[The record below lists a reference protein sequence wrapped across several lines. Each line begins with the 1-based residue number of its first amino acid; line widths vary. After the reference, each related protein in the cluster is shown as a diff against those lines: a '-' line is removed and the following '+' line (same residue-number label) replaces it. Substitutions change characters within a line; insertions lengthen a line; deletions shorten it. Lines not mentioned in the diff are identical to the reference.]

1 MSSHNEAPAKFI
13 QGQGELFSTRKKT
26 RPDDLAEQPKS
37 NVSSLK
43 GTALDNEKSDNLVEM
58 EPRMHPIFK
67 QRYHYCFCGV
77 PGARD
82 VIKEAHSRNFNR
94 SFQKC
99 ATKGRGCGFF
109 QWIN

>member
-1 MSSHNEAPAKFI
+1 MSGHKDAPAKFI
-13 QGQGELFSTRKKT
+13 QEQGEIVSTRKKT

-37 NVSSLK
+37 NLSNK
-43 GTALDNEKSDNLVEM
+43 EGTALDNEQSDTLVEM
-58 EPRMHPIFK
+58 KPRIHPIFK

-82 VIKEAHSRNFNR
+82 VIKEVHSRNFNR
-94 SFQKC
+94 CFLKC